1 MARIALETKIE
12 NAQIKVDKYKE
23 KYDAALKELNA
34 LKKKQAESKK
44 KEILA
49 ALESSER
56 SEEEILAFLNQQ

>member
-49 ALESSER
+49 VLESSER

>member
-12 NAQIKVDKYKE
+12 NAQVKVDKYKE